1 MGALVGGDDE
11 VAGLVLDGFE
21 GSDVSVEFACVL
33 ADEIVTFADLGGGLD
48 KDGWMEGLGGNGYGM
63 VDIAWGVY
71 ALELEDRV

>member
-33 ADEIVTFADLGGGLD
+33 ADEIVTFADLNLRIGFEEHGSYGLH
-48 KDGWMEGLGGNGYGM
+48 DGW
-63 VDIAWGVY
+63 
-71 ALELEDRV
+71 